1 MRTLHV
7 TCLALALSASVATAA
22 DGDFDPTYGLFN
34 SGKNTVGLD
43 LGGSN
48 NDLLSD
54 MLVAPDGSAYL
65 VGTSN
70 RDTGYTAASVVKMTP
85 QGLQDST
92 FDSHDGYSVLGPINS
107 DTYAEHA
114 SFDTQGNVIVAAT
127 QLAGAQDTSLAI

>member
-1 MRTLHV
+1 MRTLQA
-7 TCLALALSASVATAA
+7 TCLALALSASLATAA
-22 DGDFDPTYGLFN
+22 DGDFDTTYGVFN

-70 RDTGYTAASVVKMTP
+70 LGTGYTGISLVKMTP
-85 QGLQDST
+85 QGLQEYT
-92 FDSHDGYSVLGPINS
+92 FNAVAQQISPAPIRIGR
-107 DTYAEHA
+107 Y
-114 SFDTQGNVIVAAT
+114 AAT
-127 QLAGAQDTSLAI
+127 DAGGLDFLDYPHKRRRPH